1 MVVRRNNSAES
12 GQPLF
17 LHYIQPCWYMKQYYI
32 AHSRLLTHILFWV
45 GYLLVYTGV
54 HSDGEDGMLHYFEI
68 EVAGL
73 PGAMLVAYINMYML
87 FPRFFVKEKYLQYI
101 ASAVLLL
108 FVASLMN
115 RMLSEWVMEPLLMP
129 DTTHVDPIFVWYML
143 LKGMLWFL
151 SPVLLLTLVICILRN
166 WFIQQQ
172 LQQELTKEKL
182 GAELNYLKGQVHPH
196 FLFNTLN
203 NLYALTLKASP
214 SAPVVVLKL
223 SELMSYMLYDA
234 RSSSISLEK
243 EITHIRNYI
252 QLEQLRYG
260 QRLEV
265 SLNISGDVMHQQ
277 VPPLLLIPFIENA
290 FKHGVSNETD
300 EVWVTIDIKVKN
312 GWLGVK
318 VENSFSGHQ
327 PRLEEGRSGIGWNNV
342 SRRLALLYPG
352 SHELMRRE
360 EPDRYIVDL
369 KLKLDGA
376 PVLINTLHQHE

>member
-1 MVVRRNNSAES
+1 
-12 GQPLF
+12 
-17 LHYIQPCWYMKQYYI
+17 MKQYYI

-260 QRLEV
+260 ERLEV